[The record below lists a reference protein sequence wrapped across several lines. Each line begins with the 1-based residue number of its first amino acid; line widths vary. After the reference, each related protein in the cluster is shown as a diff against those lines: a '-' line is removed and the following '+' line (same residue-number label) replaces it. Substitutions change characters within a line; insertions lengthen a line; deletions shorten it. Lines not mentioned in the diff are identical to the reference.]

1 MKCPKCE
8 HDNRAGARFCNK
20 CGHPLTEPIPAP
32 TAEARRPSPGP
43 ASFVGG
49 RYQVKKSLGE
59 GGMKRVYRAY
69 DTKLD
74 RDIAFSLVKTER
86 LDDVARTRIERGT
99 RAMGRFG
106 DHPSILTIYEYGEHE
121 GQPGYPSAASL
132 NPKRAGQC
140 YSIPSL

>member
-8 HDNRAGARFCNK
+8 HDNRAGARFCES
-20 CGHPLTEPIPAP
+20 CGHPLTEPVPATTP
-32 TAEARRPSPGP
+32 EPIRPLPGP

-49 RYQVKKSLGE
+49 CYQVKKSLGE
-59 GGMKRVYRAY
+59 GGMKRVYLAY

-74 RDIAFSLVKTER
+74 RDVAFAVIKTEG
-86 LDDVARTRIERGT
+86 LDAEDRTLIEREA
-99 RAMGRFG
+99 RAMGQFG

-132 NPKRAGQC
+132 NPRNWPMLL
-140 YSIPSL
+140 YS